1 MVRAVLRRYRRCA
14 ARYGRS
20 LRIRARHHQPVR
32 RVDESGQRQ
41 PRCEDFR
48 GNHLM
53 TVRPDNR
60 YADSPMVPVACRRCG
75 ACVLARKSSW
85 NQTSVQWNAEASA
98 GCLERRDAEN
108 LAAHAARGL
117 FLACSALSDSIV
129 EAVRNGDLPV
139 VDETVPVT
147 T

>member
-1 MVRAVLRRYRRCA
+1 
-14 ARYGRS
+14 
-20 LRIRARHHQPVR
+20 
-32 RVDESGQRQ
+32 
-41 PRCEDFR
+41 
-48 GNHLM
+48 M

-60 YADSPMVPVACRRCG
+60 LADSPMVPVACRRCG

-85 NQTSVQWNAEASA
+85 NQTSVQWDAAASA
-98 GCLERRDAEN
+98 HCLERRDAEN
-108 LAAHAARGL
+108 LAAYAGAEL

-129 EAVRNGDLPV
+129 DAVRHGDLPV